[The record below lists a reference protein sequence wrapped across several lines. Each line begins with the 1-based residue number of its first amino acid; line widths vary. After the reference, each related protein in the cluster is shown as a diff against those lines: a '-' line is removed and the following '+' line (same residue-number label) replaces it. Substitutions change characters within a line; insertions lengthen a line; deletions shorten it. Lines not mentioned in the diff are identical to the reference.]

1 MEWILVAF
9 AVGLVAILMCDV
21 ADEVAYWWMLRRTAP
36 HRGDERQVAGSTARR
51 YAPDG

>member
-1 MEWILVAF
+1 MEWILVAM

-36 HRGDERQVAGSTARR
+36 HGRDRSVAATSGARES
-51 YAPDG
+51 